1 MMDFDAQL
9 KLQAYLDGELPEKEA
24 AEVARWVARD
34 QEAAL
39 LLVELR
45 NTRASL
51 VGYDKPVQLPETR
64 EFFWSKIQ
72 RELSRLEPA
81 QTKAPQAPA
90 WSWISRLLKRA
101 GAVAA
106 VAVVALIAAGQ
117 FGWFESSG
125 GPAAESALAD
135 NEAFSYRDESTGTTL
150 VWLSYPAEEDETQLD
165 PVDKN
170 LN

>member
-24 AEVARWVARD
+24 AEVARWVASD

-51 VGYDKPVQLPETR
+51 VGYDKRVQLPETR
-64 EFFWSKIQ
+64 EFYWSKIQ
-72 RELSRLEPA
+72 REIARLEPA
-81 QTKAPQAPA
+81 EIVAPKASD

-106 VAVVALIAAGQ
+106 VAAFALLAAGQ
-117 FGWFESSG
+117 FGWLGSSP

-150 VWLSYPAEEDETQLD
+150 VWLSYPADEEETQVD
-165 PVDKN
+165 PDKN
-170 LN
+170 FN

>member
-24 AEVARWVARD
+24 AEVARWVAGD

-51 VGYDKPVQLPETR
+51 AGYDKRIQLPETR

-72 RELSRLEPA
+72 REIDRLEPA
-81 QTKAPQAPA
+81 SAEAPKQPA
-90 WSWISRLLKRA
+90 WSSLSRLLRRA

-106 VAVVALIAAGQ
+106 VAAVALIAAGQ

-135 NEAFSYRDESTGTTL
+135 NEAFSYRDETTGTTL
-150 VWLSYPAEEDETQLD
+150 VWLSYPAEEEETQFE